1 MHLVLQLG
9 SIHLNGD
16 ELQYQGQPMD
26 KRGTVTSKEEPLLFL
41 YNLRQPLQSNMY
53 LKYEYINFD

>member
-1 MHLVLQLG
+1 MNALKNKCLMHLVLQLG

-41 YNLRQPLQSNMY
+41 YNLRQPL
-53 LKYEYINFD
+53 